1 MFKKRDRSDD
11 AAKIQSRRRS
21 RLNST
26 MKRKQGILS
35 HFDTQQIEEL
45 QEAFNFID
53 QDRDGEISKK
63 DLNDI
68 LVSLGQNP
76 TESEIREMLKEMP
89 VPSDLVHFMAMF
101 GEQMECVDSEELI
114 KNAFSCFDETG
125 NGFID
130 LAEFRELLTTM
141 GSRLTHQQVDEIF
154 LHGSITD
161 ENGKFRCDD
170 VIRLLKYGSQE

>member
-11 AAKIQSRRRS
+11 AVKIQSRRRS

-26 MKRKQGILS
+26 VKRKHGGFS

-45 QEAFNFID
+45 QEAFNLID

-63 DLNDI
+63 DLKDI
-68 LVSLGQNP
+68 LVSLGQDP
-76 TESEIREMLKEMP
+76 EDSEIREMLREMS
-89 VPSDLVHFMAMF
+89 VPSDLVHFVQMF
-101 GEQMECVDSEELI
+101 GRKMENVDSEDLI

-125 NGFID
+125 KGFID

-141 GSRLTHQQVDEIF
+141 GSRLTHQQVSS
-154 LHGSITD
+154 LVC
-161 ENGKFRCDD
+161 K
-170 VIRLLKYGSQE
+170 

>member
-1 MFKKRDRSDD
+1 MFKKRDRSED

-26 MKRKQGILS
+26 SKRKHGGIS
-35 HFDTQQIEEL
+35 HFDTKQIEEL
-45 QEAFNFID
+45 QEAFKLID
-53 QDRDGEISKK
+53 QDRDGEISNK
-63 DLNDI
+63 DLKDI

-76 TESEIREMLKEMP
+76 TDSEIRDMLREMP
-89 VPSDLVHFMAMF
+89 VPSDLVHFVEMF
-101 GEQMECVDSEELI
+101 GRKMENVDSEDLI

-141 GSRLTHQQVDEIF
+141 GSRLTHQQVGF
-154 LHGSITD
+154 
-161 ENGKFRCDD
+161 
-170 VIRLLKYGSQE
+170 